1 MERNEL
7 VKRDDERAERRERR
21 GPERI
26 SSEIAILSVVGGIAL
41 LGLAALVIVALPD
54 IKRYIKISTM

>member
-7 VKRDDERAERRERR
+7 VKRDDERVLQRYRWRGRRS
-21 GPERI
+21 PELG
-26 SSEIAILSVVGGIAL
+26 IATVIGGIAL
-41 LGLAALVIVALPD
+41 LGLAALVMVALPD